1 MLKLTGYGSGG
12 WGVGMSGRLDG
23 IQILRFVAAA
33 MVLIQHAVFLPSLHY
48 QIDVMPFR
56 KLGIGTA
63 GVYIFFV
70 ISGYVMAGLID
81 QRPLRFALH
90 RIVRIYPPYI
100 VAIALSASLVILLDG
115 VAFEKVRWVW
125 SYTLLPLGGPIDS
138 WAYVPF
144 WTLIY
149 EITFYAVT
157 FGLMFG
163 GQRCF
168 DIGLVVWA
176 LLIVI
181 TAYFLPTPRPLT
193 ANVLAILTN
202 PVSLLFIAGAALGRL
217 HAGNSW
223 PIVATGL
230 ITWTAYWRAG
240 TPYQSIPIF
249 SIGVLAAIHLAVR
262 GNEFIARQ
270 TWLKPVVRGGDYSYG
285 LYLMHMPVISVVL
298 LLGLAKIVN
307 YWFAVA
313 ICIVIGGAAGILFGF
328 ADFQFYQRIA
338 RRSADRIASLGIAS
352 SASDTQIGVPAEV
365 PMKAAP
371 PA

>member
-1 MLKLTGYGSGG
+1 MTE
-12 WGVGMSGRLDG
+12 RLDG
-23 IQILRFVAAA
+23 IQILRFIAAA

-56 KLGIGTA
+56 KLGIGMA

-70 ISGYVMAGLID
+70 ISGYVMAGLIN
-81 QRPLRFALH
+81 QHPLRFALH

-100 VAIALSASLVILLDG
+100 AAIAISASLVILLDG
-115 VAFEKVRWVW
+115 VAIEKVRWVW

-149 EITFYAVT
+149 ETTFYAIT

-163 GQRCF
+163 GERCF
-168 DIGLVVWA
+168 DMGLVVWA

-181 TAYFLPTPRPLT
+181 TAYVFPAPQPHT

-217 HAGNSW
+217 HAGTSW

-230 ITWTAYWRAG
+230 ITWTAYWRTG

-249 SIGVLAAIHLAVR
+249 SIGTLAAIHLAVR
-262 GNEFIARQ
+262 GSQLIATP
-270 TWLKPVVRGGDYSYG
+270 TWLKPVIRGGDYSYG

-307 YWFAVA
+307 YWSALA
-313 ICIVIGGAAGILFGF
+313 ICIAIGGAVGILFGY

-338 RRSADRIASLGIAS
+338 RRLADRIASLGIAS
-352 SASDTQIGVPAEV
+352 SASDTQIGASVEA